1 MHFLVPVAALTLLF
15 AATPVHAQRAGEST
29 QPAPSTAQ
37 AALTVASAALFLTP
51 ADARS
56 PWSAPLPQKGMG
68 GGVSGGR
75 IVAIALGAVIGGGL
89 VYLGVSSMDCRDCDG
104 NAATYGA
111 IGGAV
116 VGGFIGSAVYSFRQR
131 RAVTPPASIGR

>member
-1 MHFLVPVAALTLLF
+1 MRFLVPVAAIALSL
-15 AATPVHAQRAGEST
+15 AATPISAQRVDNKVQVAESAAL
-29 QPAPSTAQ
+29 AP
-37 AALTVASAALFLTP
+37 LTVASAALSLAP
-51 ADARS
+51 PDAPR
-56 PWSAPLPQKGMG
+56 PWAPPLQKGMG

-75 IVAIALGAVIGGGL
+75 IVAIAIGAIIGGGL

-104 NAATYGA
+104 SAATYGA

-131 RAVTPPASIGR
+131 RAVTPPASIGT